1 MISIIENVKWL
12 NIWQCLKFFHTF
24 SFNGLLI
31 PAARYFCL
39 FLYEHTGGRDKHC
52 FIPAAFLYDL
62 LIDRPDQDHAK
73 RT

>member
-1 MISIIENVKWL
+1 MVKHL
-12 NIWQCLKFFHTF
+12 AVLKIFFIPSPLTGCLFRR
-24 SFNGLLI
+24 LVI
-31 PAARYFCL
+31 FCL

-62 LIDRPDQDHAK
+62 LIDRPNQDHTK